1 MESKYFV
8 HATTDE
14 PALVISKREYDAL
27 KERSELLKGFKKLL
41 EDHLFLSVNGEDLW
55 FTTVDLMDQ
64 LKLIDPVWFDLTKA
78 LKKSEIKEH
87 TYVYTT
93 DYTDK
98 E

>member
-14 PALVISKREYDAL
+14 PSLVISKREYDAL
-27 KERSELLKGFKKLL
+27 KERSELLKSFKNLL
-41 EDHLFLSVNGEDLW
+41 ENHLSLSVNGEDLW
-55 FTTVDLMDQ
+55 FTSVDLMDQ

-78 LKKSEIKEH
+78 LKQSENKEH